1 MIDFFG
7 LTGYT
12 TGMNISHTKGVVKR
26 AVSLPKDLD
35 AKLIGLVSSGG
46 GTYSGLVREALEV
59 YLKQKEDV
67 EMEAA
72 YVKYYADPKNRKADE
87 KSAREM
93 WAGSQR
99 TWAERERR
107 GEA

>member
-12 TGMNISHTKGVVKR
+12 IGMNISHTKGVVKR

-67 EMEAA
+67 EDRRPMS
-72 YVKYYADPKNRKADE
+72 VLRRPKNRKADE

-93 WAGSQR
+93 WAVSQR